1 MGNLVN
7 KRAKD
12 AAMSARLAPSPAS
25 HRHKPETFPY
35 HNNMGVVHRK
45 PSGEK
50 KEEFIAPVKKGKY
63 YHGHD

>member
-12 AAMSARLAPSPAS
+12 AAMSARLSPSPPS

-35 HNNMGVVHRK
+35 HNNMGITHRR

-50 KEEFIAPVKKGKY
+50 KEEKQASTPVKKGKY
-63 YHGHD
+63 YHE

>member
-12 AAMSARLAPSPAS
+12 AAMSSRLSPSPPS

-35 HNNMGVVHRK
+35 HNNMGVVHHK

-50 KEEFIAPVKKGKY
+50 KEISPTSTPKKGKY
-63 YHGHD
+63 HHE